1 MTVFHRFYCILL
13 YLPCLLCTFT
23 PENLSFATWSTTG
36 TVLHRFYRTH
46 NVFAETEHVSPDQ
59 IDDGKSYPE
68 DSIKPL
74 EKKAL
79 NFLVNQ
85 YLLQINNKLTSV
97 TFSEENEEQVPSP
110 NKGQLY

>member
-1 MTVFHRFYCILL
+1 M
-13 YLPCLLCTFT
+13 
-23 PENLSFATWSTTG
+23 
-36 TVLHRFYRTH
+36 
-46 NVFAETEHVSPDQ
+46 SPDQ

-110 NKGQLY
+110 TVDSEIFARILFPRIALKDKLVI

>member
-1 MTVFHRFYCILL
+1 MTVFHRFYCI
-13 YLPCLLCTFT
+13 PCLLCISS
-23 PENLSFATWSTTG
+23 PENLSFATASATG
-36 TVLHRFYRTH
+36 TVLHRFYCTH

-59 IDDGKSYPE
+59 VDDGKSYPE

-97 TFSEENEEQVPSP
+97 TFSEENEEQVPSQ
-110 NKGQLY
+110 NKGQLF

>member
-1 MTVFHRFYCILL
+1 MAKGKLDF
-13 YLPCLLCTFT
+13 
-23 PENLSFATWSTTG
+23 LSS
-36 TVLHRFYRTH
+36 
-46 NVFAETEHVSPDQ
+46 ETEHVSPDQ
-59 IDDGKSYPE
+59 ADDGKNFPE

-97 TFSEENEEQVPSP
+97 TFSEENEEQVCMRCFSFPA
-110 NKGQLY
+110 KKC